1 MPASDHYADPKFST
15 PIELGLGVF
24 NSNAAAAIL
33 TLWRPFAKVKMTA
46 IHVDVKVA
54 GSLACGFNIYKN
66 GGSIGTIVCS
76 ASAAGYRGTF
86 TPATGTGTATSA
98 IYDTTDTL
106 EVRNIDSNASL
117 QAALYVAYQNQ
128 Y

>member
-1 MPASDHYADPKFST
+1 MSQSQHYADPSLNT
-15 PIELGLGVF
+15 PVDLYLGIF
-24 NSNAAAAIL
+24 NTNAAAAIKA
-33 TLWRPFAKVKMTA
+33 LWRPFSKVKINSVYVQVM
-46 IHVDVKVA
+46 VA

-76 ASAAGYRGTF
+76 ASAAGYRGTW
-86 TPATGTGTATSA
+86 TPATGAGTATSA

-106 EVRNIDSNASL
+106 EIRNIDSNASL
-117 QAALYVAYQNQ
+117 QAGIAVNYQNQ

>member
-1 MPASDHYADPKFST
+1 MAQADVYGDPKFST
-15 PIELGLGVF
+15 PLDMCLGMF
-24 NSNAAAAIL
+24 DSNAATAIKA
-33 TLWRPFAKVKMTA
+33 LWRPFSKAKINAVVVA
-46 IHVDVKVA
+46 VKVA
-54 GSLACGFNIYKN
+54 GSLACGVNIYKN

-86 TPATGTGTATSA
+86 VPATGTGTATSA

-117 QAALYVAYQNQ
+117 QFGLFVNYQNQ

>member
-1 MPASDHYADPKFST
+1 MAQSDQYADPKFST
-15 PIELGLGVF
+15 PIEVSLGLF
-24 NSNAAAAIL
+24 DTNAATAIK
-33 TLWRPFAKVKMTA
+33 TLWRPFTKAKLNAVVAT
-46 IHVDVKVA
+46 VKVA
-54 GSLACGFNIYKN
+54 GSLACGWNIYKN

-86 TPATGTGTATSA
+86 IPATGTATATSA

-106 EVRNIDSNASL
+106 EIRNIDSNASH
-117 QAALYVAYQNQ
+117 VAMIGFQYQNQ